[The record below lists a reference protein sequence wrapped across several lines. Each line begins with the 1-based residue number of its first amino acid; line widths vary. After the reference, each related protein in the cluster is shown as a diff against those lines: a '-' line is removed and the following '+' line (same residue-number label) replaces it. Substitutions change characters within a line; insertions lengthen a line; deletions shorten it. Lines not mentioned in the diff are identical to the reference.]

1 MNPGDFAGKWNQRHQ
16 DAEGQGSAAQVLLRN
31 RHLLPRAG
39 KALDLACG
47 RGANAMLLAR
57 SGLET
62 HAWDFSSVAI
72 ARLDEEAAKNDLRIE
87 TQVRDV
93 VAQPPAA
100 NSFDLILVSYFLERS
115 IIPAL
120 IQALRPKGLL
130 FYQTFVRAVH
140 LERGPST
147 DAWRLESNEL
157 LRLFGDLQVHYY
169 REDGSISAEPTDVAD
184 LAMIVASKGV

>member
-1 MNPGDFAGKWNQRHQ
+1 MTQGDFSRKWNQRHQ

-31 RHLLPRAG
+31 RHLLPARG

-47 RGANAMLLAR
+47 RGASAMLLAQ

-72 ARLDEEAAKNDLRIE
+72 ERLEAEASKKALKIA

-93 VAQPPAA
+93 VAQPPEA
-100 NSFDLILVSYFLERS
+100 NSFDVILVSFFLERP
-115 IIPAL
+115 IIPSL
-120 IQALRPKGLL
+120 IEALRPKGII

-140 LERGPST
+140 LGRGPST
-147 DAWRLESNEL
+147 EAWRLGNNEL
-157 LRLFGDLQVHYY
+157 LHLFRDLQVHYY
-169 REDGSISAEPTDVAD
+169 REDGTISAEPTEVSD
-184 LAMIVASKGV
+184 LAMIVASRGG